1 MPEKSDLSE
10 RELEI
15 LNLVATG
22 ASNKEIAQQLV
33 ISTNTV
39 KVHLKNIFNKI
50 GAASRTEAAMYAVS
64 TGIIEGG
71 NSNGVQ
77 ISSELAGEEIPSTV
91 GDSFY
96 KTLNW
101 PLIGLGLI
109 LVIIVISISA
119 FFINRSLRNQPTDE
133 QVILSSDWKEMKSL
147 PTARFGLATAVY
159 ETYIFAL
166 SGVDSQGVTGIVERY
181 DPTTDT
187 WVSVRDKPVPVSDVS
202 GTVIGG
208 KIYIPGGQLSSG
220 AVSNVLE
227 IYDPQQDEWSRGGN
241 LPVPIS
247 AYGLTSFEG
256 KLYLFGGW
264 DGEQFLDTVY
274 EYSPDTDQWKS
285 ISVMPTSR
293 ANPGVTVVGSK
304 IFIIG
309 GLNGEG
315 VTGVN
320 EVFVPDLANA
330 ESDPWEIHN
339 PLPEGGYAMGTTS
352 VADTIY
358 LVGGINQDGGQS
370 SSLVFNPFTGEWR
383 SLADPPADFGSYLGL
398 ESIGTTIFGVGG
410 KNNEVPQD
418 KNLAYQAMYTISIPL
433 ITK

>member
-64 TGIIEGG
+64 AGIIEGG
-71 NSNGVQ
+71 NSNGAQ
-77 ISSELAGEEIPSTV
+77 ISPGLPSEKTPSTV
-91 GDSFY
+91 GDSLI
-96 KTLNW
+96 KSRNW
-101 PLIGLGLI
+101 SLIGLGLI
-109 LVIIVISISA
+109 LIIIVVSISA
-119 FFINRSLRNQPTDE
+119 FFLNRSIRNQPTNE
-133 QVILSSDWKEMKSL
+133 QVVVSSDWKEMKSL

-159 ETYIFAL
+159 ETFIFAI
-166 SGVDSQGVTGIVERY
+166 SGVDGQGVTGIVERY

-187 WVSVRDKPVPVSDVS
+187 WSSVRDKPVPVSDVS

-220 AVSNVLE
+220 SVSNVLE
-227 IYDPQQDEWSRGGN
+227 IYDPQQDEWSRGRN
-241 LPVPIS
+241 LPTPIS
-247 AYGLTSFEG
+247 AYGLNSFEG

-274 EYSPDTDQWKS
+274 EYNPDTDQWKS
-285 ISVMPTSR
+285 VSVMPTSR
-293 ANPGVTVVGSK
+293 ANPGVTVVGRK

-309 GLNGEG
+309 GLNRDGA
-315 VTGVN
+315 TGVN
-320 EVFVPDLANA
+320 EVFVPDLASADNN
-330 ESDPWEIHN
+330 PWEIQT

-358 LVGGINQDGGQS
+358 LVGGINQDGGQF
-370 SSLVFNPFTGEWR
+370 SSLVFNPLTGEWR
-383 SLADPPADFGSYLGL
+383 SLADPPSDFGSYLGL

-410 KNNEVPQD
+410 KNNDVPQD
-418 KNLAYQAMYTISIPL
+418 KNLSYQAMYTISIPL